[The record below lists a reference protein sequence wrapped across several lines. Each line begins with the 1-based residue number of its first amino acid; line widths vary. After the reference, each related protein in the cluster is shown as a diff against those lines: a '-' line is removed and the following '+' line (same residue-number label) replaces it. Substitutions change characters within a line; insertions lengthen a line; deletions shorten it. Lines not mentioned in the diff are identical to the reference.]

1 MIGDSTLSVKMMWVL
16 KKSVIG
22 TCVLAGSV
30 AADEFS
36 FLTRLIGGQHKR
48 GYWLAQE
55 AHQPFDVLRSRRQQE
70 LLTYE
75 L

>member
-1 MIGDSTLSVKMMWVL
+1 VL
-16 KKSVIG
+16 KNSVFG

-36 FLTRLIGGQHKR
+36 FLARLSGGQHTW
-48 GYWLAQE
+48 GYRLAEE
-55 AHQPFDVLRSRRQQE
+55 AHQSFDVLRSRRQEE
-70 LLTYE
+70 LLTHE